1 MIITLTLNPAF
12 DLHVTLP
19 SFSVGKEHHAQTV
32 TRSIGGKGINTS
44 RALKENGIDN
54 LALILSGRENESE
67 FLKALEA
74 EKLLFKVF
82 SCEGRIRENITV
94 HAETGEETRLSF
106 AGFSCNK
113 AILEQIE
120 KEIPSQATV
129 TFSGSLPQGIT
140 ESEAITFLLRL
151 KRKGARLVLDSK
163 SLSLASIKEIQP
175 WLIKPNAEEVQTY
188 CNASTIEEI
197 KAATLALHQAG
208 IDNVLVSLG
217 EEGALLAS
225 TGTLFYGNAPKIKV
239 RSTIGAGDS
248 MIAGFLADE
257 VPPEGRLK
265 TAIAYGSAA
274 CLTEGTAPPSPD
286 DIHALLPQIQ
296 IQ

>member
-67 FLKALEA
+67 FLKGLEA

-94 HAETGEETRLSF
+94 HTDKGEETRLSF
-106 AGFSCNK
+106 AGFSCSK
-113 AILEQIE
+113 ASLEQIE
-120 KEIPSQATV
+120 KEIPPHATV
-129 TFSGSLPQGIT
+129 AFSGSLPQGIT
-140 ESEAITFLLRL
+140 ESEATAFLLRL

-175 WLIKPNAEEVQTY
+175 WLIKPNAEELQTY
-188 CNASTIEEI
+188 CHTNTIEEI
-197 KAATLALHQAG
+197 KAATLALHQEG

-225 TGTLFYGNAPKIKV
+225 TGKLFYGNAPKIKV

-286 DIHALLPQIQ
+286 DIQALLPQIQ